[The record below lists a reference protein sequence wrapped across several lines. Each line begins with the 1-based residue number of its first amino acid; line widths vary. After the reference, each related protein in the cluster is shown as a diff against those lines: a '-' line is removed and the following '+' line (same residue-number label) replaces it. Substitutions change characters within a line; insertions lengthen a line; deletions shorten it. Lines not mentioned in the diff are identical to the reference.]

1 MLSQLLR
8 TASEQASVPLAKIRT
23 DGGTQM
29 RAALDEDTV
38 EQYMEAMRAHG
49 GWGEFPAAVIYYD
62 GSQYWLADGF
72 HRVEALRRLDAME
85 VNVLADVRSGE
96 RRDAILHAASANST
110 HGLRRTH
117 ADKRRSVETL
127 LRDSDWSS
135 WSDREIAR
143 RCAVGHQLVAR
154 LRAVL
159 ASLDENPVTE
169 IEQRTYTT
177 RHGTTATM
185 RTAAINAERSGEQRV
200 DAPLTDA
207 EANAFLNAFWRSASP
222 GVIARICRAAHPILS
237 MRNEL
242 DMRVI
247 GKHALVHAEY
257 PQRYLYLLERSR
269 ISVWRAAEIG
279 SITPTRQ
286 PDTVWTQAEL
296 AERSLPIVTA
306 MQPHLMPDEAR
317 RAAWRG
323 SSAEPAPSS
332 AASLLDML
340 RSLSSRHTAA
350 DIRSAASF
358 RGGTR
363 WFEARQLLQ
372 AAGIRYRD
380 RELIDAL
387 NALADE
393 MEQRQSASGDAA
405 EPQKSMRVL
414 SEADM
419 IGLLRPVA
427 SAYYAGLEPAI
438 WAEDLRSA
446 ARSLRGALWRRA
458 ERVLAGAGVA
468 YTTAVVANLMRAL
481 ANESGTADRVEALA
495 DMRDRYSA
503 ALDYLRSDGVFF
515 PCTEWSVA
523 SVALEAL
530 CGKLEQARRQAVQ
543 AAPMEEER

>member
-38 EQYMEAMRAHG
+38 EQYIEAMRAQG

-72 HRVEALRRLDAME
+72 HRVEALRRLDGAE
-85 VNVLADVRSGE
+85 VNVPADVRSGE

-185 RTAAINAERSGEQRV
+185 RTAAINAERSSEQRV
-200 DAPLTDA
+200 AAPLTDA
-207 EANAFLNAFWRSASP
+207 EANAFLGAFWRSASP

-242 DMRVI
+242 DLRAT

-257 PQRYLYLLERSR
+257 PQKYLYLLERSR
-269 ISVWRAAEIG
+269 ISVWRAAEAG
-279 SITPTRQ
+279 SITPAWQ

-296 AERSLPIVTA
+296 AERSLPIVAA

-323 SSAEPAPSS
+323 SSTEPAPSS

-350 DIRSAASF
+350 DIRSTANF

-414 SEADM
+414 SQADM
-419 IGLLRPVA
+419 ISLLRPVA

-446 ARSLRGALWRRA
+446 ARLSRGALWRRA
-458 ERVLAGAGVA
+458 ERVLADAGVA
-468 YTTAVVANLMRAL
+468 CTGVLVANLMRAL
-481 ANESGTADRVEALA
+481 ADESGAVDRVETLA
-495 DMRDRYSA
+495 GMRDRYGA

-515 PCTEWSVA
+515 PCTEWSAA

>member
-38 EQYMEAMRAHG
+38 EQYIEAMRAQG

-72 HRVEALRRLDAME
+72 HRVEALRRLDGAE
-85 VNVLADVRSGE
+85 VNVPADVRSGE

-185 RTAAINAERSGEQRV
+185 RTAAINAERSSEQRV
-200 DAPLTDA
+200 AAPLTDA
-207 EANAFLNAFWRSASP
+207 EINAFLDAFWRSASP

-242 DMRVI
+242 DLRAT

-257 PQRYLYLLERSR
+257 PQKYLYLLERSR
-269 ISVWRAAEIG
+269 ISVWRAAEAG
-279 SITPTRQ
+279 SITPAWQ

-296 AERSLPIVTA
+296 AERSLPIVAA

-332 AASLLDML
+332 VASLLDML
-340 RSLSSRHTAA
+340 RSLSGRHTAA
-350 DIRSAASF
+350 DIRSTASF

-446 ARSLRGALWRRA
+446 ARSSRGALWRRA
-458 ERVLAGAGVA
+458 ERALAGAGVA

-481 ANESGTADRVEALA
+481 ADESGVVDRVEALA
-495 DMRDRYSA
+495 GMRDRYGA
-503 ALDYLRSDGVFF
+503 ALDYLQSDGVFF
-515 PCTEWSVA
+515 PCAEWSAA

-530 CGKLEQARRQAVQ
+530 CGKLEQARHQAVQ

>member
-154 LRAVL
+154 VRAEL

-169 IEQRTYTT
+169 TEQRTYTT

-222 GVIARICRAAHPILS
+222 GVIARICSATHPILS

-279 SITPTRQ
+279 SITPTWQ

-306 MQPHLMPDEAR
+306 MKPHLMPDEAR

-387 NALADE
+387 YALADE

-495 DMRDRYSA
+495 DMRDRYGA
-503 ALDYLRSDGVFF
+503 ALDCLRSDGVFF

-530 CGKLEQARRQAVQ
+530 CAKLEQARHQTVQ